1 MLIEIGS
8 NLAGCLNTLAFGI
21 AIGISLYGL
30 TLVIRALTAP
40 LNDNWKK

>member
-30 TLVIRALTAP
+30 ALTIRALAAP
-40 LNDNWKK
+40 LIDNGKK